1 MQNELGCVTLARKEI
16 RLGMTTDDWGGKTL
30 GADEPIKKPVVK
42 KQSSTGL
49 VNYFRDVTASTKMT
63 LNAPVNGIAL
73 LKIFKTL
80 KDKGVTI
87 DQIYKMIDVFAH
99 EIKQT
104 PLPQDVSTW
113 KGFASRLDSLKKKVD
128 TPLTKYDY
136 SEYTVDKRLKKE
148 QND

>member
-1 MQNELGCVTLARKEI
+1 MLLTEAKRAWLMI
-16 RLGMTTDDWGGKTL
+16 DDWGGKAL
-30 GADEPIKKPVVK
+30 GADEPESKPAVK
-42 KQSSTGL
+42 KKSKKTTGL
-49 VNYFRDVTASTKMT
+49 VTYFRDATVTSNMT

-73 LKIFKTL
+73 MKIFKRL
-80 KDKGVTI
+80 HDKGVSI

-104 PLPQDVSTW
+104 PLPTEVPTW

-136 SEYTVDKRLKKE
+136 SEYTVDKRLRKGNHE
-148 QND
+148 